1 MHFQGMMV
9 RSDYVLMHA
18 FNCSFF
24 CKVVFMMA
32 LQCLLFNGVASY
44 CMLLHGHSTADRRRL
59 RLPAAAEGVASGGVE
74 NFHHFKHLPP
84 PPAYLLPRIL

>member
-9 RSDYVLMHA
+9 RSDYVSMHA

-44 CMLLHGHSTADRRRL
+44 CMLLHGN
-59 RLPAAAEGVASGGVE
+59 AERYMLLHGMSWCYMQMYSIVQFCIILLVAI
-74 NFHHFKHLPP
+74 
-84 PPAYLLPRIL
+84 A

>member
-1 MHFQGMMV
+1 M

-18 FNCSFF
+18 FNCSFV

-44 CMLLHGHSTADRRRL
+44 CMLLHGNAERYITAVSSRNIGR
-59 RLPAAAEGVASGGVE
+59 EQFNGKTIQ
-74 NFHHFKHLPP
+74 HFF
-84 PPAYLLPRIL
+84 ADNSQYIMIFWILLQC